1 MKFRAAATVI
11 LLCLSAMTYPAM
23 AGYNAEIDLSN
34 PRIVPIYTNN
44 IDAKPN
50 AGRQA
55 SYSGFLY
62 SSRIVFSAAHSEYQ
76 FDGQGNK
83 VNFGSKFAYV
93 GVPNSTAGDY
103 NGLVKIE
110 KRYVAKNYR
119 FDGATLDDFAVY
131 VLEEDLIPAPPVK
144 LLTPELEVEI
154 RESRTPIKMHGYG
167 EYKDRCDPNEK
178 LPCSSKYEK
187 TYQPR
192 SLSTILLTLEDAE
205 AVVGYKRPQLANH
218 LTMNN
223 GKAGFGCG
231 GDSGGSI
238 TSTYKNEFIYLAT
251 TPNGMNAYSCG
262 ATGYHD
268 GKGGINYASPVYKHL
283 DIIKEAEDYV
293 AAALAQEALAKAKAV
308 PTPSPTTSPSANP
321 SASPK
326 PLTKPIAA
334 SKKKTITCTK
344 GKTTA
349 KLTGTNPKCPP
360 GYKKK

>member
-1 MKFRAAATVI
+1 MKLRAAAVAI
-11 LLCLSAMTYPAM
+11 LLSFSVLTYPAM

-34 PRIVPIYTNN
+34 PRIVPIYTSNS
-44 IDAKPN
+44 DARPN
-50 AGRQA
+50 AGNQA

-83 VNFGSKFAYV
+83 INFGSKFAYV
-93 GVPNSTAGDY
+93 GKPNSNAGDY

-110 KRYVAKNYR
+110 KRFIAKGYR
-119 FDGATLDDFAVY
+119 YNNAAVDDFAVY
-131 VLEEDLIPAPPVK
+131 VLESDLITAPPVK

-178 LPCSSKYEK
+178 LPCSSKYQK
-187 TYQPR
+187 TLQPR
-192 SLSTILLTLEDAE
+192 TLTTILRTLKEVE
-205 AVVGYKRPQLANH
+205 MLVGYERPQLENH
-218 LTMNN
+218 LIMNN

-238 TSTYKNEFIYLAT
+238 TSSYKNEFIYLAT

-262 ATGYHD
+262 ASGDYD

-283 DIIKEAEDYV
+283 DIVKEAEDYV

-308 PTPSPTTSPSANP
+308 PTPSPTPSPTAKASSAP
-321 SASPK
+321 APV
-326 PLTKPIAA
+326 TKPAA
-334 SKKKTITCTK
+334 TPKKKTITCVQ

-349 KLTGTNPKCPP
+349 KITGANPKCPP

>member
-1 MKFRAAATVI
+1 MKFRAAAVVI
-11 LLCLSAMTYPAM
+11 SLGLSTLTYPAV

-34 PRIVPIYTNN
+34 PRIVPIYTSNT
-44 IDAKPN
+44 DATPN
-50 AGRQA
+50 AGNQA

-76 FDGQGNK
+76 FDNQGNK
-83 VNFGSKFAYV
+83 INFGSKFAYV

-103 NGLVKIE
+103 KGLVKIQ

-119 FDGATLDDFAVY
+119 FDDGTLDDFAVY
-131 VLEEDLIPAPPVK
+131 VLEKDLISAPPVK
-144 LLTPELEVEI
+144 LLTPELETEI

-167 EYKDRCDPNEK
+167 EYKDRCDVDEK
-178 LPCSSKYEK
+178 MPCTPKYQK
-187 TYQPR
+187 TFQPR
-192 SLSTILLTLEDAE
+192 SLSTLLLTLAQAE
-205 AVVGYKRPQLANH
+205 AIVGYRRPSLANH

-223 GKAGFGCG
+223 GRAGFGCS
-231 GDSGGSI
+231 GDSGGSV
-238 TSTYKNEFIYLAT
+238 TTTYKNEFIYLST

-262 ATGYHD
+262 ASGDHD

-293 AAALAQEALAKAKAV
+293 AAALAQEALAKAKSI
-308 PTPSPTTSPSANP
+308 PTPSPTA
-321 SASPK
+321 K
-326 PLTKPIAA
+326 P
-334 SKKKTITCTK
+334 KKKTITCIQ

-349 KLTGTNPKCPP
+349 KITGANPKCPP